1 MDTAIYTPRPCCYPS
16 DLSAANQTGFK
27 SDVNETWKCRGRI
40 QAWSLAASYLP
51 LPHQPRVPFSKPPSS
66 LANTTTSGS
75 GSNYCPM
82 GHPTQVRSQI
92 SRVKCYKPH
101 WIPNKV
107 LHRYR
112 RHTTALKHAQT
123 ALPRHQ
129 HAIYYKARATHHA
142 FCPHAQKLLYT
153 RGLVA
158 FLLLQST
165 DIRGWTQVIYKLL
178 SWTWHSWAEAWL
190 PISTLFFASRGWA
203 ESQGV
208 SFLKEQQLIYCLVQS
223 QSAPPGTERAAQ
235 RVFQQNELSDTRP
248 TQVCL
253 TARTEFTVHTLLF
266 LYCSVI
272 IWGHNL
278 RQFDCIFPLGDAQAA
293 IP

>member
-107 LHRYR
+107 LHRYW

-190 PISTLFFASRGWA
+190 PISTLFCQQGLSWEPRGFFPGGAATDLLPCAVAISPSRNRAGSPTCLSAKWTVRHQTHPGLSYSKNRVHCPHFAIS
-203 ESQGV
+203 V
-208 SFLKEQQLIYCLVQS
+208 
-223 QSAPPGTERAAQ
+223 
-235 RVFQQNELSDTRP
+235 
-248 TQVCL
+248 
-253 TARTEFTVHTLLF
+253 LL
-266 LYCSVI
+266 C
-272 IWGHNL
+272 HH
-278 RQFDCIFPLGDAQAA
+278 LGA
-293 IP
+293 